1 MELPK
6 GKYIIV
12 EIIPT
17 AISPQKGDIV
27 EMTALL
33 VNGLVIED
41 RFNYRLNERLVALP
55 DFLKMTSYDKDS
67 FIYKDSTKEILD
79 EFNKWS
85 QDYPLLIMNNVYT
98 NNFLQDIPNKK
109 ESIFKYM
116 GKEYHDRIIEE
127 IINEYKI
134 EPSNYIVDIL
144 YEALVQTH

>member
-1 MELPK
+1 MKLPK

-41 RFNYRLNERLVALP
+41 RFNYRLNKRLVALP
-55 DFLKMTSYDKDS
+55 DFLKMTDYDEDS

-85 QDYPLLIMNNVYT
+85 KKYPLLIIDNLYT
-98 NNFLQDIPNKK
+98 NNFLESISNKK

-116 GKEYHDRIIEE
+116 DKEYNDTIIEE
-127 IINEYKI
+127 IMREYGI

-144 YEALVQTH
+144 YEALVKTH